1 MMFKNES
8 LNYKKYNNEHKR
20 SLFSSKIRLEGI
32 GHIPIVVDSIEK
44 ELSLSIS
51 TKNTTG
57 TCIKH
62 GLEISLH
69 MDSTVSDLI
78 NIIKTK
84 MIENNTNILFDLCL
98 ENNSIPLYENSEVD
112 LGSLYKKYRDQNDNI
127 LYILIKH
134 KVPIYQNI
142 LHNIKNIFSYFSKY
156 IYN

>member
-1 MMFKNES
+1 MFKNES
-8 LNYKKYNNEHKR
+8 LNYKKYNSEHER

-44 ELSLSIS
+44 DLSLSIS
-51 TKNTTG
+51 TKNIRG

-78 NIIKTK
+78 KIIKTK
-84 MIENNTNILFDLCL
+84 MIENNTNILFDLYL
-98 ENNSIPLYENSEVD
+98 ENNFIPIYENSQID
-112 LGSLYKKYRDQNDNI
+112 LGSLYKKYRDPNDKI

-134 KVPIYQNI
+134 KVSVYQNI
-142 LHNIKNIFSYFSKY
+142 LDKIGNIVSYFSKY